1 MGGAIAAAVFVFAL
15 GTVLGGYWLFVMRP
29 EGQEEDVLRRRL
41 TGDQQRRAVPK
52 AIIVKAPENLSAF
65 EPLNQFLVRQERIV
79 LPLRRLIVRSGRDT
93 SVGTVLLWCIFAG
106 LIVFTVTTL
115 FTKALFGLLAG
126 GCAVWIPILLLKRSA
141 TKRVMTFEEQFP
153 EAVDLLSRALRAGHA
168 LTTGLQMVGDEV
180 PDPVGA
186 EFRTLFEQQNYGM
199 SLPDALKELA
209 ARVPLLDARFFVTAL
224 LTQRETGGNLSEVL
238 DKLAAV
244 TRERFKVKRQVRA
257 ISAHGRITG
266 FALAFLPLSVAV
278 ILSITS
284 PLFIRILIDDPIGVD
299 MIIAALVLQVVGVL
313 IIRKIIN
320 VEY

>member
-1 MGGAIAAAVFVFAL
+1 MNAIVAAVFVFAL
-15 GTVLGGYWLFVMRP
+15 GTILGGYWLFILRP

-41 TGDQQRRAVPK
+41 TGDARRVARTPV
-52 AIIVKAPENLSAF
+52 IIKAPEALSSF
-65 EPLNQFLVRQERIV
+65 GPLNALLSSQDRVV
-79 LPLRRLIVRSGRDT
+79 LPLRRLIARSGRKT
-93 SVGTVLLWCIFAG
+93 SVGTVVLASVLCALVALG
-106 LIVFTVTTL
+106 VTAYFTR
-115 FTKALFGLLAG
+115 FWFGLAAG
-126 GCAVWIPILLLKRSA
+126 AAGFWIPLLLLRRSA
-141 TKRVMTFEEQFP
+141 TKRAEMFEEQFP

-168 LTTGLQMVGDEV
+168 LTTGLQMVGEEV

-199 SLPDALKELA
+199 SLPDALRELA
-209 ARVPLLDARFFVTAL
+209 ARVPVLDAKFFVTAL

-238 DKLAAV
+238 DKLASV

-257 ISAHGRITG
+257 VSAHGRITG
-266 FALAFLPLSVAV
+266 FALAFLPLTVAT

-284 PLFIRILIDDPIGVD
+284 PVFIRTLIDDPLGIDLIIG
-299 MIIAALVLQVVGVL
+299 ALVLQVIGVL